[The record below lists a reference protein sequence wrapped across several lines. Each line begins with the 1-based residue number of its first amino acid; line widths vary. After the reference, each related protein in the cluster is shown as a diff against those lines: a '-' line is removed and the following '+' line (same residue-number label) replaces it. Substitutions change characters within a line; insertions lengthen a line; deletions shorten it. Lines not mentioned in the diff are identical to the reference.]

1 MVILRILILIFI
13 SRASSLEFSLTKTAN
28 NYGPYIVKFYNYKM
42 CSGPRSRNVTISTST
57 LDIGEFGAIASYNCT
72 FTEPA
77 KVEEFKTIVWNVNGN
92 QKNILWNYKV
102 NKPCQHFVISGIMKQ
117 YFPTMRNCVVPPGE
131 YIYKS
136 NYTDISYKFFGS
148 SFFYG
153 DYSFKMNAMAKQGN
167 IMCLQINAVF
177 TKKSIT

>member
-1 MVILRILILIFI
+1 M
-13 SRASSLEFSLTKTAN
+13 
-28 NYGPYIVKFYNYKM
+28 GPYTVKFYNYKM

-117 YFPTMRNCVVPPGE
+117 YFPTMRNCVVPPVCIE
-131 YIYKS
+131 FI
-136 NYTDISYKFFGS
+136 FG
-148 SFFYG
+148 
-153 DYSFKMNAMAKQGN
+153 
-167 IMCLQINAVF
+167 L
-177 TKKSIT
+177 